1 MLRAGPIP
9 AFVHGV
15 IEYLAAAV
23 FIVGPFVL
31 GFDSGVGKAVSIVVG
46 LVILIVTATS
56 ELPTSLIKEIPVAVH
71 IALDFVLAIFLI
83 AAPFLFRFT
92 DDTKATALFV
102 TLGIAHLL
110 ITIGTR
116 FLPARA
122 AAGGRAR

>member
-1 MLRAGPIP
+1 MLRQGPIP

-46 LVILIVTATS
+46 LVILVVTATS

-116 FLPARA
+116 FLPARV
-122 AAGGRAR
+122 AAGGAAR

>member
-116 FLPARA
+116 FLPARL
-122 AAGGRAR
+122 AAGGPAR